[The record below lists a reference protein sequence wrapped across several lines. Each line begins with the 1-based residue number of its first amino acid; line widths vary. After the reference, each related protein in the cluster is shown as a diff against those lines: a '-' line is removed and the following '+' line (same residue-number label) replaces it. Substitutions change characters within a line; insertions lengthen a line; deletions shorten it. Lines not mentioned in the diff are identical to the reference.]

1 MSIENLSSETIDIWK
16 GFYLLLKN
24 FTSEICD
31 ALLNSKNPIGI
42 YPLKFICENSHLT
55 FPQVKLRNFVK
66 LVKNLQKNKANDLV
80 ENITLFLKGLKVKS
94 EKIIPIFENFNPIFM
109 TNITIWKESI
119 QSLTRCSNLNL
130 KTFESIEKSLLVIT

>member
-1 MSIENLSSETIDIWK
+1 
-16 GFYLLLKN
+16 
-24 FTSEICD
+24 
-31 ALLNSKNPIGI
+31 
-42 YPLKFICENSHLT
+42 
-55 FPQVKLRNFVK
+55 
-66 LVKNLQKNKANDLV
+66 LV

-130 KTFESIEKSLLVIT
+130 KTFESIEKSLLVITLLFTFRNL